1 MAVRKLPLIQRIA
14 NWAGDRVA
22 ATIWAGRTRK
32 IPQRE
37 TDAYARLM
45 NLGSIRFQKDRP
57 LIKPTP
63 ANLRKF
69 GRTVYARR
77 AINRVKGAV
86 ASLDWE
92 ITTKKGVKLTPELKR
107 QIEVVTA
114 CFQKPN
120 NDDSFRTLL
129 EQIAEDYLTFGAG
142 AIEQAVGGDKVR
154 PLWMWPVDASS
165 IQIFP
170 GWSGEKNEARYAQV
184 LGYGNVGGVN
194 GIQLRNDEL
203 IYIRKDPNTNDP
215 FGIGCLEIAFAS
227 INRLLG
233 VADYAG
239 NVASNGQPENLLIFK
254 GMAREQLEAVRGWW
268 RDEIEGQGVVPML
281 GGDGAEAIRLHAG
294 NDAGLYLKYQ
304 ELLIREIATA
314 FEINPQNLGVEADVN
329 RNTAEVA
336 EDRDW
341 DGAMIP
347 MARNISAYLTREAIE
362 GKLGFS
368 QIEFR
373 FLGLDRDD
381 EQQLAK
387 VFETEYRNNAATPND
402 YRARRGLPPM
412 QSEWGDLTYAD
423 MQLAIAEKRGPGEEP
438 IINEGATKNGK

>member
-1 MAVRKLPLIQRIA
+1 MAVRKLPLMQRIT
-14 NWAGDRVA
+14 NWAGNRVA
-22 ATIWAGRTRK
+22 AAIWAGRTRK
-32 IPQRE
+32 VPQRE
-37 TDAYARLM
+37 TEAYAKLM
-45 NLGSIRFQKDRP
+45 NLGSVRFQKDRP

-69 GRTVYARR
+69 SRTVYARR

-86 ASLDWE
+86 ASLEWE
-92 ITTKKGVKLTPELKR
+92 IAPKKNVKLSPELKR
-107 QIEVVTA
+107 QIEITTS
-114 CFQKPN
+114 CFQSPN
-120 NDDSFRTLL
+120 TDDSFRTLL
-129 EQIAEDYLTFGAG
+129 EQIAEDYLIFGAG
-142 AIEQAVGGDKVR
+142 AIEQAAGGDKMR

-170 GWSGEKNEARYAQV
+170 GWEGDKNEARYAQV
-184 LGYGNVGGVN
+184 MGYGNVGGVA

-215 FGIGCLEIAFAS
+215 FGVGCLEIAFAS

-239 NVASNGQPENLLIFK
+239 NVASNGQPENLLVFE
-254 GMAREQLEAVRGWW
+254 GMSKEQLESMRGWW
-268 RDEIEGQGVVPML
+268 RDEIEGQGITPMI
-281 GGDGAEAIRLHAG
+281 GGKGATAIKLHAG
-294 NDAGLYLKYQ
+294 KDEALYLKYQ

-347 MARNISAYLTREAIE
+347 MAHNIGAYLTREAIAM
-362 GKLGFS
+362 KLGYS
-368 QIEFR
+368 QVEFK

-387 VFETEYRNNAATPND
+387 VYQTEYQSNAVTPNE

-423 MQLAIAEKRGPGEEP
+423 MQLAIAEKRGPGEQP
-438 IINEGATKNGK
+438 IINEGVSKNE